1 MLPEIHVDT
10 GEILAT
16 VIGSIEPTETD
27 ALQATLAAGQRRCC
41 MYLIGRA
48 TLLRADHVQTQS

>member
-27 ALQATLAAGQRRCC
+27 ALQATFAAGQRRCC

-48 TLLRADHVQTQS
+48 TLLRADHEQT